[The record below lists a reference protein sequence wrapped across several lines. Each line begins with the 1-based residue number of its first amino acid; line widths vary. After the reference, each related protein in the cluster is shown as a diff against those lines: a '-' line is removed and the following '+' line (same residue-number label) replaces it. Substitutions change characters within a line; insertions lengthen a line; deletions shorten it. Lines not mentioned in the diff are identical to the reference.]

1 MPRPKGRVKTETI
14 KERAIYVYLP
24 SEDVVKEWKDLA
36 KDAKVSISKFVFE
49 HVQNSLAQEKE
60 DSYVSR
66 AQLIKQIKDLSE
78 ENSKLKEENRILK
91 TAYERLDDE
100 LKHYRAKPFLETEYK
115 GVRAYE
121 KELVRVLK
129 ERKSVD
135 SYEILDLLRI
145 DPKDS
150 DMVKAVYRQLESL
163 QAYGLVEETI
173 NGWRWIA

>member
-14 KERAIYVYLP
+14 KQRAIYVYLP
-24 SEDVVKEWKDLA
+24 SEDVVKEWKSLA
-36 KDAKVSISKFVFE
+36 EEAKVSISKFVFE

-66 AQLIKQIKDLSE
+66 AELIKQIKDLSE

-100 LKHYRAKPFLETEYK
+100 LKHYRAKPFLEGEYE

-121 KELVRVLK
+121 KELVRVLR
-129 ERKSVD
+129 ERESVD
-135 SYEILDLLRI
+135 SYELLDLLRI

-150 DMVKAVYRQLESL
+150 EMVKVVYRQLESL

>member
-1 MPRPKGRVKTETI
+1 MPRPKGRIKTETI
-14 KERAIYVYLP
+14 KQRAIYVYLP
-24 SEDVVKEWKDLA
+24 SEEIVEEWKRLA
-36 KDAKVSISKFVFE
+36 NEAKISISKFVFE

-66 AQLIKQIKDLSE
+66 AQLIKQIKELSE

-100 LKHYRAKPFLETEYK
+100 LKHYRAQPFIETQYE
-115 GVRAYE
+115 GIRVYE
-121 KELVRVLK
+121 KELVKLLK

-135 SYEILDLLRI
+135 NYELLDLLEI
-145 DPKDS
+145 DPKDTE
-150 DMVKAVYRQLESL
+150 MVKAIYKQLESL